1 MRIRQSFEEIFFELA
16 VSPQSGQSAS
26 PYVPI
31 EIRQFVLN
39 ITGKVVHSLKWLS
52 VSKLLAQGIRW
63 IVTFIVI
70 RILLPEDYGL
80 MAMSDVVISFF
91 ALFATAGL
99 ASALVQVRSFTQ
111 IQIQE
116 LFGLLL
122 TINLILSIGVY
133 LIAPYAAAFY
143 HEERLIPVLYAL
155 LVGFLITAFETLP
168 SALMNREMRF
178 KALSLIDLGA
188 ALASALVTLTLA
200 LNGVGVWSL
209 VIGYLS
215 EMTFRVVLKFIM
227 QPIKVWPKFSVKE
240 SLPLMRFGGMM
251 TMGSMVWF
259 SFVNTDMVI
268 GGRLWPTETLGI
280 YAVAMQISQI
290 PLSKLTPMLKQVA
303 FPAYSN
309 ILHQGD
315 QIGPYFLKASGLSMF
330 LTFPVFFGMAATA
343 NSYVPLL
350 LGEKWLAVVLPAT
363 LIPLTL
369 PFRVA
374 QELIDPAMEAR
385 GDPRGVVINWSFALF
400 IVGPSLYIGARYW
413 GLEGLCWA
421 WVSSFPLA
429 FLFSATRA
437 CITLDVSL
445 GAYLVT
451 LIRPLTCA
459 AVMFGILHA
468 QFLLIADTFSL
479 ALQLGIQIIT
489 GTIIY
494 LAMSRLL
501 CATEMRH
508 LFELVK
514 KTRTNTA

>member
-1 MRIRQSFEEIFFELA
+1 
-16 VSPQSGQSAS
+16 
-26 PYVPI
+26 
-31 EIRQFVLN
+31 
-39 ITGKVVHSLKWLS
+39 
-52 VSKLLAQGIRW
+52 
-63 IVTFIVI
+63 
-70 RILLPEDYGL
+70 

-99 ASALVQVRSFTQ
+99 ASALVQARSFTK

-122 TINLILSIGVY
+122 AINLILSIGVF

-143 HEERLIPVLYAL
+143 HEDRLVPVLYAL
-155 LVGFLITAFETLP
+155 LFGFLITAFETLP

-188 ALASALVTLTLA
+188 ALTSALVTLTLA

-215 EMTFRVVLKFIM
+215 EMTLRATLKFVM

-251 TMGSMVWF
+251 TIGSIIWF
-259 SFVNTDMVI
+259 SFVNIDMVI

-280 YAVAMQISQI
+280 YAVTMQISQI
-290 PLSKLTPMLKQVA
+290 PLSKLMPMLKQVA

-309 ILHQGD
+309 ILHQGN
-315 QIGPYFLKASGLSMF
+315 QIGPYFLKASSLAMF

-385 GDPRGVVINWSFALF
+385 GDARGVVINWSFALF
-400 IVGPSLYIGARYW
+400 IVGPFLYIGARYW

-421 WVSSFPLA
+421 WIISFPLA
-429 FLFSATRA
+429 FLFSAARA
-437 CITLDVSL
+437 CVTLDISL
-445 GAYLVT
+445 GAYLAT

-459 AVMFGILHA
+459 AVMLGILHV
-468 QFLLIADTFSL
+468 QFLLISDTVAL
-479 ALQLGIQIIT
+479 ALQLCIQIIT
-489 GTIIY
+489 GATVY
-494 LAMSRLL
+494 LVMSRLL
-501 CATEMRH
+501 CVTEMQH
-508 LFELVK
+508 LVDLIK
-514 KTRTNTA
+514 NNRTHTD